1 MSTTDGE
8 RLWRRGPTR
17 EELRGDGEV
26 FFSKLRSR
34 CPSFCSDVSLK
45 GYGWSC

>member
-26 FFSKLRSR
+26 VFSKLWSR
-34 CPSFCSDVSLK
+34 CPFSRRDVSLK
-45 GYGWSC
+45 G